1 MVYIITKKI
10 FITFF
15 FFFVNNCSNFEPL
28 YKKNLDSLYK
38 LQEFSIITD
47 KKKISKEI
55 KKSLIEQFPSK
66 KKTKYILKIEGFS
79 QTLGTV
85 SDTSRKISRYKT
97 VVSAKVK
104 LYYRLENYDKLIFQ
118 FEEKRSASYSLIINN
133 IRSTIAS
140 KKKAESTSIRLLSE
154 EIYKRLLVFLSEN

>member
-1 MVYIITKKI
+1 MIFTITKTF

-15 FFFVNNCSNFEPL
+15 FFFLNNCSSFQPL
-28 YKKNLDSLYK
+28 YKNNLDSLYK

-47 KKKISKEI
+47 KKKISKKI
-55 KKSLIEQFPSK
+55 KKSLIEQFPNK

-79 QTLGTV
+79 ETRGTV
-85 SDTSRKISRYKT
+85 SDTTRKISRYKT
-97 VVSAKVK
+97 EVSADVK
-104 LYYRLENYDKLIFQ
+104 LFYRLKNYDKLIMQ
-118 FEEKRSASYSLIINN
+118 FEEKRSASYSLVLNN

-140 KKKAESTSIRLLSE
+140 KNKAEATSIRLLSE